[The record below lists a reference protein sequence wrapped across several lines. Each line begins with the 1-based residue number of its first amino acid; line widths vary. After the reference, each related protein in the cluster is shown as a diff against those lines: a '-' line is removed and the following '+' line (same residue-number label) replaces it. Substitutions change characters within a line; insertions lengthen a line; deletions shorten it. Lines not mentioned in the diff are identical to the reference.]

1 MNKTEKFHHVVLTRV
16 SRRDFVDTHTTYH
29 CLYQLLVPRSLGR
42 PLIDS
47 CRGQG

>member
-16 SRRDFVDTHTTYH
+16 SRRDFVDTHTTY
-29 CLYQLLVPRSLGR
+29 QLLVPRSLGR